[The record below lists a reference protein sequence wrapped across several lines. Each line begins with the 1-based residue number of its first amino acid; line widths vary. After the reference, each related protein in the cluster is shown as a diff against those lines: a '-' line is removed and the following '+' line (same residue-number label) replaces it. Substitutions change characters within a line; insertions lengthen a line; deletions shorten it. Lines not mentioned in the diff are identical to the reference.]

1 MRCIAIDD
9 EPFALDL
16 IAGYIKKTPSLQFI
30 EGFTNPFNAMSF
42 LMNNSI
48 DLVFLDINMP
58 ELSGMEL
65 LKSLP
70 TNPKII
76 FITAYAEFGA
86 ESYEFN
92 AVDFLLKPVRYDRF
106 LRAVNKAYS
115 PSFTSNDKATAT
127 LGAERFA
134 ESILVKSGTRTFRIE
149 TGDIL
154 YIEGAGNY
162 ITFYTKKGRIMTLL
176 PLNDILKQLPTSAF
190 VRIHKS
196 YIISFKH
203 IKIIERARVIIND
216 VPIPIG
222 ITYREQFA
230 KTLRKK
236 NNE

>member
-16 IAGYIKKTPSLQFI
+16 IESYIKKTPSLQFT

-42 LMNNSI
+42 LMNNPV

-65 LKSLP
+65 IKSLP
-70 TNPKII
+70 TTPKII
-76 FITAYAEFGA
+76 FITAYPEFGA
-86 ESYEFN
+86 ESYDYS

-106 LRAVNKAYS
+106 LRAVNKANNL
-115 PSFTSNDKATAT
+115 SFPSNDSASLNST
-127 LGAERFA
+127 LDQFG
-134 ESILVKSGTRTFRIE
+134 ESIMVKSGTRTFQIE
-149 TGDIL
+149 LTDIL

-190 VRIHKS
+190 ARIHKS
-196 YIISFKH
+196 YIISLKH
-203 IKIIERARVIIND
+203 IGIIERARVIIND
-216 VPIPIG
+216 IPIPIG

-230 KTLRKK
+230 KTIRNKK
-236 NNE
+236 

>member
-9 EPFALDL
+9 EPFALEL
-16 IAGYIKKTPSLQFI
+16 IVGYIQKTPSLQFI

-42 LMNNSI
+42 LMHNAI

-70 TNPKII
+70 TTPKII
-76 FITAYAEFGA
+76 FITAYPEFGA
-86 ESYEFN
+86 ESY
-92 AVDFLLKPVRYDRF
+92 DFSAIDYLLKPVRYDRF
-106 LRAVNKAYS
+106 LRAVNKANS
-115 PSFTSNDKATAT
+115 PSFTSNESATVNSSVNQ
-127 LGAERFA
+127 LG
-134 ESILVKSGTRTFRIE
+134 ESILVKSGTQTFQIE
-149 TGDIL
+149 TADIF

-190 VRIHKS
+190 ARIHKS
-196 YIISFKH
+196 YIISLKH
-203 IKIIERARVIIND
+203 IGIIERARVIIND
-216 VPIPIG
+216 KPIPIG

-230 KTLRKK
+230 KTIRNKK
-236 NNE
+236 